1 MAAAGASKE
10 ALLVMGANLWMVRLA
25 LDPVAT
31 CQVAAHWLA
40 CAHCLISKPM
50 VFPSSRSSRIQGL
63 LLSLVALSLAP
74 VQAGVIGAAPAKPM
88 AQAISVTREAATAV
102 LEKSGTS
109 SCLTGKLTNALLS
122 LSSSCEAMGDRSPI
136 CQLANQA
143 AVTTG
148 WSMDFMER
156 TSQELLKLSDTPL
169 ATTP

>member
-1 MAAAGASKE
+1 MISTPMA
-10 ALLVMGANLWMVRLA
+10 
-25 LDPVAT
+25 
-31 CQVAAHWLA
+31 
-40 CAHCLISKPM
+40 
-50 VFPSSRSSRIQGL
+50 FPSPRSSRIQGL
-63 LLSLVALSLAP
+63 LLSLVAICLAP
-74 VQAGVIGAAPAKPM
+74 AQAGVMGAAPAKPM
-88 AQAISVTREAATAV
+88 AQAISVTRQAATAV

-122 LSSSCEAMGDRSPI
+122 LSSSCEAAGDRSPI

-156 TSQELLKLSDTPL
+156 TSQELLKLSDQPV